1 MIIPKVTRKI
11 EEVFVHCSD
20 TKTNQSFGV
29 DDFRKWHVQER
40 GWSDV
45 GYHYVIRLNGT
56 VEIGRPLA
64 RSGAH
69 AKGHNAHSVGI
80 CFEGGKK
87 PSGSPWEEPTAKQV
101 SAWFTLYW
109 RLCDVYGNLK
119 IRGHY
124 EVSSKTCP
132 NFNVEILK

>member
-1 MIIPKVTRKI
+1 MKIPKVTRKI
-11 EEVFVHCSD
+11 EEGFVHCSD

-29 DDFRKWHVQER
+29 EDFRKWHVQER

-56 VEIGRPLA
+56 VETGRPLE

-87 PSGSPWEEPTAKQV
+87 PSG
-101 SAWFTLYW
+101 
-109 RLCDVYGNLK
+109 CDVYGDLK